1 MRRVWL
7 PVLVLAALV
16 VPALPAAAEDAAP
29 PAAPAAPAAAGAPSP
44 SDIVSLLAS
53 FDPDGGACTG
63 VPDAIPP
70 IFDFTASCQQ
80 HDACYAQA
88 VDRQA
93 CDVAFRQNMI
103 GECDAQHP
111 SALDANRYACLSFA
125 ELYFLG
131 VRVFGGFFF
140 PSS

>member
-16 VPALPAAAEDAAP
+16 VPALPAAAADAPVTVAV
-29 PAAPAAPAAAGAPSP
+29 PAGG
-44 SDIVSLLAS
+44 DIASLLAS

-70 IFDFTASCQQ
+70 VFDFTASCEQ
-80 HDACYAQA
+80 HDACYAQG

-93 CDVAFRQNMI
+93 CDVAFREDMI
-103 GECDAQHP
+103 AECETQHP
-111 SALDANRYACLSFA
+111 DALDANRYACLSFA

-131 VRVFGGFFF
+131 VRAFGGFFF